1 MISDKFADKFSLA
14 DNFSEQ
20 NKIFKNAILEIQRN
34 IFKTKNSLI
43 QISNISMIWVGK
55 VIPKP
60 YTMWS
65 FLLILAGLV
74 FLFGSGIMFIRV
86 VGLCIMAIG
95 GYSIYKIYSYNK
107 ENRYALHIEMNS
119 GGRFILTSENIDFL
133 NQAALFVAQTINEYG
148 LERQGKNYYID
159 FSNSTINNE
168 SGTVNTGYV
177 GGGISN
183 EK

>member
-107 ENRYALHIEMNS
+107 ENRYALHIEMN
-119 GGRFILTSENIDFL
+119 
-133 NQAALFVAQTINEYG
+133 
-148 LERQGKNYYID
+148 
-159 FSNSTINNE
+159 
-168 SGTVNTGYV
+168 
-177 GGGISN
+177 
-183 EK
+183 